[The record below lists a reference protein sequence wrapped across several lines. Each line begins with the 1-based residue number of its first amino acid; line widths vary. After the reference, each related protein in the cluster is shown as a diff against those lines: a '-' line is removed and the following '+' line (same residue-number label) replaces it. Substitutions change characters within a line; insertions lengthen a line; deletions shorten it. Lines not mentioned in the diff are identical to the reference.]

1 MTSPDRLRAARGF
14 VLDADGTLVLGTRD
28 GGDFAALPG
37 AAALTALLT
46 DRGIPYAVFTN
57 GSAKSPGYYV
67 DALRAVGLTL
77 PDEGVLTPVSSAI
90 DVLRARG
97 HHRVLVLGTPDGIG
111 SPLTGAGLQPLFTAK
126 GADASTDV
134 DAVLIGL
141 YRDFGM
147 ADLDAAYD
155 ALSAGAALYTCSD
168 ARFVATATGTKLGTS
183 RAIAGAIHA
192 VTDVRAELVGKP
204 SHHAID
210 TVARRLGVPP
220 HELVIVGDDPDL
232 EIAMA
237 RHAGAFGVLVG
248 DGVSSDAD
256 LRLDGVDALV
266 ALLEPTHRR

>member
-1 MTSPDRLRAARGF
+1 MTSPDRLRAAKGF
-14 VLDADGTLVLGTRD
+14 VLDIDGTLVLGTRD

-37 AAALTALLT
+37 AVELTALLA
-46 DRGIPYAVFTN
+46 DRGLPYAVFTN

-67 DALRAVGLTL
+67 DALRAVGLTV

-90 DVLRARG
+90 DVLQHRG
-97 HHRVLVLGTPDGIG
+97 HRRVLVLGTRDGIG
-111 SPLTGAGLQPLFTAK
+111 APLTAAGLQPLFAGDT
-126 GADASTDV
+126 DA

-141 YRDFGM
+141 HRAFGM
-147 ADLDAAYD
+147 ADLDAAHA

-168 ARFVATATGTKLGTS
+168 ARFVATATGNKLGTS
-183 RAIAGAIHA
+183 RAIAGAVHA
-192 VTDVRAELVGKP
+192 VTGVRAELVGKP

-220 HELVIVGDDPDL
+220 AELVIVGDDPDL

-237 RHAGAFGVLVG
+237 RRAGAFGVLIG
-248 DGVSSDAD
+248 NAVSEEAD

-266 ALLEPTHRR
+266 AMLEPTHRR